1 MARQTKVMGASVALF
16 ILTMGGLFTLY
27 QVLFDI
33 WMTAYPF
40 ANTTEWRTR
49 LYIRLAT
56 IIVIGLIWSTIVAW
70 LFRHRRGV
78 EGASKP

>member
-1 MARQTKVMGASVALF
+1 MTDRVKLWSASVALF

-27 QVLFDI
+27 QVCFDV

-40 ANTTEWRTR
+40 ANASEWRTR

-56 IIVIGLIWSTIVAW
+56 IIVIGFLWSGIVAW
-70 LFRHRRGV
+70 LFRHRRSG
-78 EGASKP
+78 

>member
-1 MARQTKVMGASVALF
+1 MTGRMKLWGASVALF

-27 QVLFDI
+27 QVCFDV

-40 ANTTEWRTR
+40 ANTSEWRTR

-56 IIVIGLIWSTIVAW
+56 IIVIGFLWSGIVAW
-70 LFRHRRGV
+70 LFRHRRSG
-78 EGASKP
+78 